1 MFIHFRTG
9 SGFVIGN
16 FARQLKSLGYHD
28 FCCVGTD
35 INFAACSFSK
45 ELFAAYDL
53 PADSLF
59 IKSLSG
65 IRSGSLDIV
74 ICNPPYVPTDQDEL
88 ARMKVAENE
97 HNKAVKEKK
106 TEDVKNWRTW
116 TKDANLVEA
125 AWVGGEDGIEF
136 FEELLNSAYV

>member
-1 MFIHFRTG
+1 M
-9 SGFVIGN
+9 
-16 FARQLKSLGYHD
+16 
-28 FCCVGTD
+28 
-35 INFAACSFSK
+35 
-45 ELFAAYDL
+45 
-53 PADSLF
+53 
-59 IKSLSG
+59 
-65 IRSGSLDIV
+65 
-74 ICNPPYVPTDQDEL
+74 PTDQDEL

-136 FEELLNSAYV
+136 FEELLNSAYVWYISHSDAWGKADGFTS